1 MADPILTVID
11 PNTFTEQEY
20 SVEDIELVSS
30 QEIESPFN
38 TNLDSVELY
47 WYDTNQQLIASNT
60 NYTSWKSYQDSSIPT
75 TGQLQALYL
84 DPIIDGQAAGISN
97 GDVFLVYNF
106 VSNKLTSSDNNRFY
120 ISSISADRTEVSLK
134 SNNISDE
141 TLIAE
146 VAEFKADLETGQYFE
161 DFYLNFGDNDR
172 LIGLNI
178 RTIDVEGETEVQVK
192 LYDPL
197 PNQYQEKTTL
207 WIQIDVAGSTG
218 YKVTYDE
225 EIILPDTTQRLR
237 GPNLNINPTSG
248 NSSEYQSSDSL
259 RTANLTGS
267 VSQLKNLLGKYQV
280 KLNIDYTD
288 YSNFVHFSSATQ
300 RLENFHYKA
309 SLIESYQNDID
320 AITGS
325 TAPTLQQSQSIASL
339 QGEIDR
345 IISNF
350 DGYDYYLYYESGSK
364 AWPKTNSTKPYSL
377 ASTGSAAVISW
388 YGTPG
393 VDGTG
398 QLQSAS
404 LYDNENQ
411 DNLIYSIPE
420 FIREDSANT
429 GYELFIEMIG
439 QHFDNLYLYTE
450 AITQK
455 YNADNRLDYGVSKD
469 LVADTLRSFG
479 VKLYENNFSTDDL
492 YTALIGL
499 TPEGSTLPLP
509 SISTTFPVTGSG
521 LEYIETIISASNE
534 VIPLDDLNKSIY
546 KRLYHNLPALVKK
559 KGTLAGIKLLVN
571 TYGISDTI
579 LRINEFGGKDKNSN
593 TWDYWQNEYDYAFD
607 TQGTNFITSSFNVNT
622 AWGASDDVPG
632 AVAFRFK
639 TSGIPSESNYSQSLW
654 STDGN
659 NALRLRYVGTADTSG
674 SYSGSIVNPY
684 NKYGRLEFFPDSTD
698 LNSSASLYLPL
709 FDGGWWSVLVN
720 KNSDSS
726 FTVYSG
732 NSIYN
737 GTDGNTLGFTAADSV
752 TKIGNWSGSIES
764 YFGSSSLDA
773 TLFSGSLQEIRYYK
787 NPISQS
793 VFNDFIMN
801 PDSIEG
807 NGLNSSPDQL
817 IFRAALGSELY
828 TGSVSIHPKVS
839 GEWTTTASFTSD
851 SNFYFDSTPVY
862 QTNTGIGFYDQPAVG
877 IKNAVS
883 NKIRLEDSTLYGTT
897 LSGLTS
903 LQQNYP
909 ASESYTRNVNYLEVG
924 YSPQNE
930 INEDIMDS
938 IGYFNIG
945 DYIGDPRQI
954 SSTDLVYPDLEELK
968 KDYFKKYS
976 KSYNYQD
983 YFRIIKFYDNSL
995 FKMIKDFIPAR
1006 TAAATGAIVK
1016 QHLLERN
1023 RQRPAQLSWTRPEYS
1038 ASIQPQSRGYET
1050 GSIEVFT
1057 GGTGGSLIVPQGGTE
1072 TVFSSGSLIFATGL
1086 YSYFYNLL
1094 NNATNE
1100 PYTYT
1105 ISFDVPS
1112 GYSDGSL
1119 MLFDATGIVFTPS
1132 SAPVLFSASMA
1143 DITGTSQKFTV
1154 EVQNGVAIS
1163 YFFDSISYL
1172 DLEKLKVTHELY
1184 DPAQGF
1190 PTSSINGLLGPV
1202 NIPFFNTTPYYQGDF
1217 PGTTVDVVNNK
1228 LQDNPLLG
1236 ETYKYSIADLQDID
1250 VTVSQDLLIDNFA
1263 FNTTASI
1270 PFDTDALNSPK
1281 YNTTTF
1287 TYIPEFSNIVDYS
1300 LTLQGTYSCSL
1311 AGPLGEQSLI
1321 ADLSINGATGSY
1333 PVTLFTVDNT
1343 GPTSDF
1349 TGSFTQSIL
1358 VSQDSLLELGE
1369 FKVVIYEGNPGTAP
1383 FFPLTASFQDSRWT
1397 VLTENLAA
1405 QSTYYLDPTVFTQQ
1419 NFPGNINEFSEYN
1432 SLLNNVYSNR
1442 VSNKYFNVDYTNGVL
1457 NPSNFGPIISQSA
1470 LYAQIQDS
1478 NYDPRSV
1485 FFETRYGGTKYTGTL
1500 NTTESI
1506 KQNSTPPNIPVDRF
1520 TNYFAVSDRIDQ
1532 YTPISNQSN
1541 IHLVQLVGP
1550 SGDIIPLNSNDT
1562 TVIGLL
1568 QQIYPNSTAGS
1579 LLDVGLN
1586 TTITGSL
1593 QNIPIS
1599 GSGVFRAGGLTFPD
1613 GANIV
1618 TNTPTLTRN
1627 SLTLIIPQNYNPNLN
1642 PVSIAKGAGII

>member
-106 VSNKLTSSDNNRFY
+106 VSNKLTSSNNNRFY

-571 TYGISDTI
+571 TYGIPDTI

-607 TQGTNFITSSFNVNT
+607 TQGTNFITSSFSVNT
-622 AWGASDDVPG
+622 AWGTSNNVPG

-659 NALRLRYVGTADTSG
+659 NALRLKYVGTADTSG

-709 FDGGWWSVLVN
+709 FDGGWWSVLIN

-787 NPISQS
+787 NPISRS
-793 VFNDFIMN
+793 VFNDFVMN

-851 SNFYFDSTPVY
+851 SNFYFNSTPVY

-897 LSGLTS
+897 LSGLAS

-945 DYIGDPRQI
+945 DYIGDPRQF

-968 KDYFKKYS
+968 KDYFKKYN

-1023 RQRPAQLSWTRPEYS
+1023 RQRPAQVSYS
-1038 ASIQPQSRGYET
+1038 EPYYTASVFSVARDYES
-1050 GSIEVFT
+1050 GSIGVFE
-1057 GGTGGSLIVPQGGTE
+1057 GGPAGAVNNWINVSQSYTASVLGPEGLVTYIE
-1072 TVFSSGSLIFATGL
+1072 SSERE
-1086 YSYFYNLL
+1086 FYN
-1094 NNATNE
+1094 
-1100 PYTYT
+1100 
-1105 ISFDVPS
+1105 
-1112 GYSDGSL
+1112 
-1119 MLFDATGIVFTPS
+1119 
-1132 SAPVLFSASMA
+1132 
-1143 DITGTSQKFTV
+1143 
-1154 EVQNGVAIS
+1154 
-1163 YFFDSISYL
+1163 
-1172 DLEKLKVTHELY
+1172 
-1184 DPAQGF
+1184 
-1190 PTSSINGLLGPV
+1190 
-1202 NIPFFNTTPYYQGDF
+1202 
-1217 PGTTVDVVNNK
+1217 
-1228 LQDNPLLG
+1228 
-1236 ETYKYSIADLQDID
+1236 
-1250 VTVSQDLLIDNFA
+1250 
-1263 FNTTASI
+1263 
-1270 PFDTDALNSPK
+1270 
-1281 YNTTTF
+1281 
-1287 TYIPEFSNIVDYS
+1287 
-1300 LTLQGTYSCSL
+1300 GTYSGSRIECQLS
-1311 AGPLGEQSLI
+1311 E
-1321 ADLSINGATGSY
+1321 SINIT
-1333 PVTLFTVDNT
+1333 P
-1343 GPTSDF
+1343 
-1349 TGSFTQSIL
+1349 
-1358 VSQDSLLELGE
+1358 
-1369 FKVVIYEGNPGTAP
+1369 
-1383 FFPLTASFQDSRWT
+1383 
-1397 VLTENLAA
+1397 
-1405 QSTYYLDPTVFTQQ
+1405 
-1419 NFPGNINEFSEYN
+1419 
-1432 SLLNNVYSNR
+1432 LLNNVSSSR
-1442 VSNKYFNVDYTNGVL
+1442 LSIKYEDVDYNSDAL
-1457 NPSNFGPIISQSA
+1457 NPTNLTLIQSGSA
-1470 LYAQIQDS
+1470 YKAAVQDS
-1478 NYDPRSV
+1478 NYDPKSA
-1485 FFETRYGGTKYTGTL
+1485 FFETRFGGTKNTGEY
-1500 NTTESI
+1500 NFTENIAPQSLTSQYPI
-1506 KQNSTPPNIPVDRF
+1506 DYFTP
-1520 TNYFAVSDRIDQ
+1520 YFAYFDWVGGSDPQ
-1532 YTPISNQSN
+1532 YPGGGNTHITKLINAETREVITLSEENKYLDSVAQIYKAGNPVYLIPFSASTTNEIFNSRV
-1541 IHLVQLVGP
+1541 IEGGALYSTILYK
-1550 SGDIIPLNSNDT
+1550 SGSNDSNEGFIANYAT
-1562 TVIGLL
+1562 F
-1568 QQIYPNSTAGS
+1568 QPAY
-1579 LLDVGLN
+1579 
-1586 TTITGSL
+1586 TGSL
-1593 QNIPIS
+1593 VLTSGPSLRDTGAANAGWLYAVNTTSSIANGALDPERSYGIPSGSNFGIYNQRTGQYVTASSAQFIQGAFSSSIAYRDTLFPIRKNDFVRFGYTPDSPYGVDKFFSLGTNLVQIKDITLGSDSGNASIVNVTDISSIPIATRQNYRIFRRVPNETFILTDS
-1599 GSGVFRAGGLTFPD
+1599 ITYRGSGLLIPYNLDPKYSPVEIASELGL
-1613 GANIV
+1613 
-1618 TNTPTLTRN
+1618 
-1627 SLTLIIPQNYNPNLN
+1627 
-1642 PVSIAKGAGII
+1642 